1 MRPLRG
7 RGPVVRPERLAAVVE
22 LVARGVDEV
31 ARLTERHP
39 LPWTV
44 VRDRSDGHLVARVR
58 DARGA
63 WVCSAVGEGAAL
75 VVELGALAVGGFCEV
90 RNQG

>member
-1 MRPLRG
+1 MRPDR
-7 RGPVVRPERLAAVVE
+7 VASVVE

-44 VRDRSDGHLVARVR
+44 IRERSDGHPVARLR
-58 DARGA
+58 DARGG

-75 VVELGALAVGGFCEV
+75 VVELGALAVGGFFDG
-90 RNQG
+90 RN